1 MLKWYR
7 EAVRERYRDPATRRY
22 VARLLA
28 TMTLY
33 VVLLAIVQ
41 RAAPLDHMRGLARQG
56 LAALPGL
63 PIAAVFWLLG
73 RYIVEIRD
81 EYQRLLEVR
90 KALIATGITMTIV
103 SIWGFEEML
112 AGAPHLPAF
121 YIPLIW
127 FGSFGVG
134 ECINRFVE
142 RDRT

>member
-1 MLKWYR
+1 MLKRYQ
-7 EAVRERYRDPATRRY
+7 AALRERYRDPATRRH

-28 TMTLY
+28 AMTLY
-33 VVLLAIVQ
+33 VVLLVGVQ
-41 RAAPLDHMRGLARQG
+41 RAAPLDHVRGLARYG

-63 PIAAVFWLLG
+63 PLAAVFWSLG

-112 AGAPHLPAF
+112 ADAPHLAAF

-127 FGSFGVG
+127 FGSFGFG
-134 ECINRFVE
+134 AWINRVVE